1 MLRVKKSQKNKP
13 TERKS
18 FIPLSTVTLTFR
30 IYNLEMSY
38 GPEWQI
44 APAVKS
50 KSEDKLYQNDITKTQ
65 IGLIITIQKSK

>member
-1 MLRVKKSQKNKP
+1 
-13 TERKS
+13 
-18 FIPLSTVTLTFR
+18 
-30 IYNLEMSY
+30 MSY